1 MSEIAVRAG
10 LWLLRQVA
18 RLPDQWVRRIGFA
31 LGDLLWWLAAPRRR
45 VALANLALCFPQLD
59 AAHRRAIA
67 RGHFRCY
74 AASFVERFILWHEP
88 AERICALVRLIDK
101 HHFDAE
107 PGRPTIVLAPHFVG
121 IDAGGLRLQI
131 EAPGVSLFANQ
142 KSRALTELM
151 TQGRSRF
158 SGARMFVRNEGLRPV
173 IRALREGVFFHFSPD
188 MDLGPRDTLFVPFF
202 GVSCATTPSL
212 ARLAQMTGAR
222 VVPLVTRMVDHGY
235 EATFYPAWEDFPG
248 ADVEAATRRMNA
260 FIEARVLEA
269 PEQYLWTHRRFK
281 TRPPG
286 EPPVYRR

>member
-1 MSEIAVRAG
+1 MRAG

-31 LGDLLWWLAAPRRR
+31 FGDLLWWLAAPRRR
-45 VALANLALCFPQLD
+45 VALANLAWCFPQLD
-59 AAHRRAIA
+59 PARRRAIA
-67 RGHFRCY
+67 RDHFRCY
-74 AASFVERFILWHEP
+74 AASFFERFIIWHEP
-88 AERICALVRLIDK
+88 AERICSLVRLIDK
-101 HHFDAE
+101 HHFDAD

-121 IDAGGLRLQI
+121 IDAGGLRLQVD
-131 EAPGVSLFANQ
+131 APGVSLFANQ
-142 KSRALTELM
+142 RSRALTELM

-158 SGARMFVRNEGLRPV
+158 HGARMFVRNEGLRPV
-173 IRALREGVFFHFSPD
+173 IRALREGAFFHFSPD

-202 GVSCATTPSL
+202 GVKCATTPSL

-248 ADVEAATRRMNA
+248 SDVEAATRRMNA
-260 FIEARVLEA
+260 FIEERVLEA

>member
-31 LGDLLWWLAAPRRR
+31 FGDLLWWLAAPRRR
-45 VALANLALCFPQLD
+45 VALANLAWCFPQLD
-59 AAHRRAIA
+59 PARRRAIA
-67 RGHFRCY
+67 RDHFRCY
-74 AASFVERFILWHEP
+74 AASFFERFIIWHEP
-88 AERICALVRLIDK
+88 AERICSLVRLIDK
-101 HHFDAE
+101 HHVDAD

-121 IDAGGLRLQI
+121 IDAGGLRLQVD
-131 EAPGVSLFANQ
+131 APGVSLFANQ
-142 KSRALTELM
+142 RSRALTELM

-158 SGARMFVRNEGLRPV
+158 HGARMFVRNEGLRPV
-173 IRALREGVFFHFSPD
+173 IRALREGAFFHFSPD

-202 GVSCATTPSL
+202 GVKCATTPSL

-248 ADVEAATRRMNA
+248 SDVEAATRRMNA
-260 FIEARVLEA
+260 FIEERVLEA

>member
-59 AAHRRAIA
+59 PARRRAIA
-67 RGHFRCY
+67 RDHFRFY

-88 AERICALVRLIDK
+88 AERICSLVRLIDK

-131 EAPGVSLFANQ
+131 DAPGVSLFANQ
-142 KSRALTELM
+142 RSRALTELM

-158 SGARMFVRNEGLRPV
+158 HGARMFVRNEGLRPV
-173 IRALREGVFFHFSPD
+173 IRALREGAFFHFSPD

-202 GVSCATTPSL
+202 GVNCATTPSL

-260 FIEARVLEA
+260 FIEERVLEA